1 MSRFESSKFVRN
13 QAIMRQDCVRKA
25 CDKLGWKYTVKNN
38 TLLITDIDA
47 GVSFGSEYAIKIE
60 GDDVIYNTYYLGNTA
75 DYVQRQQQEYNLLNV
90 EYSKAVTVEA
100 FKKHGFTYKE
110 NPTFTPNDTE
120 VISFYMV
127 GRSNLKDEDEP
138 VGQIKFT
145 ILFDGTVI
153 SDSDYLPE
161 DVNNRAHA
169 SMDAIDSNFSS
180 SRIMTRKDIPAR
192 YRHKVMRDA
201 NMHVIN
207 IKH

>member
-1 MSRFESSKFVRN
+1 
-13 QAIMRQDCVRKA
+13 
-25 CDKLGWKYTVKNN
+25 
-38 TLLITDIDA
+38 
-47 GVSFGSEYAIKIE
+47 
-60 GDDVIYNTYYLGNTA
+60 
-75 DYVQRQQQEYNLLNV
+75 
-90 EYSKAVTVEA
+90 
-100 FKKHGFTYKE
+100 
-110 NPTFTPNDTE
+110 
-120 VISFYMV
+120 MV